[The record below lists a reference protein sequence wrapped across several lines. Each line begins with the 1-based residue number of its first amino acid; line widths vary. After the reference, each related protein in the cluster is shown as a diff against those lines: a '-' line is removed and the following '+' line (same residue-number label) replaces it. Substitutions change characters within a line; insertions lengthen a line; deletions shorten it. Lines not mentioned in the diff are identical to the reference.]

1 MGPDNEKHPI
11 KTKVS
16 NILIV
21 FRDYGLKSQPFR
33 PGYFQD
39 YFWTF
44 TGKAWKTKHIS
55 LDNIDAEALVAAKAY
70 VEQLVATGILEW
82 ADLRFW

>member
-16 NILIV
+16 NILLV

-55 LDNIDAEALVAAKAY
+55 LDNIDAEAHA
-70 VEQLVATGILEW
+70 GILEW